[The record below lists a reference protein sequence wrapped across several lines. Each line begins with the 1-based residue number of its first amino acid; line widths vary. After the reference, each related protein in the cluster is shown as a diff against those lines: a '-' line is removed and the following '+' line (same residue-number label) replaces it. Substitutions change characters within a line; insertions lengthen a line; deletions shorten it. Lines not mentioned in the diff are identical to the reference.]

1 MEMKKMAQDIREMV
15 NEFEK
20 QRQTLMSVSM
30 QKQQM
35 QANINGLDIS
45 LKELENTKEAKV
57 FKAAGAILVSR
68 DTKEVKKEL
77 AEQKENTELRL
88 KTMEKQEKNL
98 VEKLNTLKT
107 QIEAAAKSSS
117 SSGPDTTVIS
127 SKK

>member
-1 MEMKKMAQDIREMV
+1 MAQDIREMV

-20 QRQTLMSVSM
+20 QRQMLMSVTM
-30 QKQQM
+30 QKQQL
-35 QANINGLDIS
+35 QVNINGLGVS
-45 LKELENTKEAKV
+45 LKELENTKESKV
-57 FKAAGAILVSR
+57 YKAAGAILVSR

-77 AEQKENTELRL
+77 EEQKENSELRL

-107 QIEAAAKSSS
+107 EIETAAKPTSSNM
-117 SSGPDTTVIS
+117 GGDATVIS

>member
-1 MEMKKMAQDIREMV
+1 MVQDIREMV

-35 QANINGLDIS
+35 QANINGLEIS
-45 LKELENTKEAKV
+45 LKELENTKESKV
-57 FKAAGAILVSR
+57 YKAAGAILVSR

-77 AEQKENTELRL
+77 EEQKESTELRF

-98 VEKLNTLKT
+98 VEKLNTLKS
-107 QIEAAAKSSS
+107 QIETAANPA
-117 SSGPDTTVIS
+117 D
-127 SKK
+127 SK